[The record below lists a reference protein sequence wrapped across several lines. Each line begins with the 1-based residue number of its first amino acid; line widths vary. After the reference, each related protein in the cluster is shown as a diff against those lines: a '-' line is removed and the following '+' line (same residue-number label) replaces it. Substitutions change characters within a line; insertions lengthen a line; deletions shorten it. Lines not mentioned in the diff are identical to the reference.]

1 MILQERHWSII
12 YHYREQISYL
22 FPLLI
27 CVISWLALNQLNKV
41 SDLTSQPEFVAYLS
55 NDPIVSSNPI
65 QEKREKLT
73 IPSKPDIQKFEEKSK
88 SQSESKSK
96 STATE
101 NSTTSSSTAVQS
113 NLQESS
119 EKSSEASQSEST
131 SAAGVRYEG
140 LVLAALEKTK
150 RYPTSREARERRSE
164 GVVRVWLTLDRSGN
178 LLDCGLLNSSGS
190 NLLDNE
196 AIRTAKRA
204 VYPAFPNSV
213 FPGESSHRFTTSLKF
228 SINS

>member
-12 YHYREQISYL
+12 YYYREQISYL

-27 CVISWLALNQLNKV
+27 CVIGWLALNQLNKV

-55 NDPIVSSNPI
+55 NDPIVSSNPV
-65 QEKREKLT
+65 QEKREKST
-73 IPSKPDIQKFEEKSK
+73 TPSKPEIQKFEEKSK
-88 SQSESKSK
+88 SQSDSKSK
-96 STATE
+96 STASE
-101 NSTTSSSTAVQS
+101 NITTSTNAAVQS

-119 EKSSEASQSEST
+119 EKSSEANQST
-131 SAAGVRYEG
+131 SAAAAGVRYEG

-150 RYPTSREARERRSE
+150 RYPTSREARESRPE
-164 GVVRVWLTLDRSGN
+164 GVVRIWLTLDRSGN

-204 VYPAFPNSV
+204 TYPAFPSSV
-213 FPGESSHRFTTSLKF
+213 YPGENSHRFTTSLKF

>member
-12 YHYREQISYL
+12 YYYREQISYL

-41 SDLTSQPEFVAYLS
+41 SDLTTQPEFVAYLS

-73 IPSKPDIQKFEEKSK
+73 IPSKPVIQKFEEKSK
-88 SQSESKSK
+88 S
-96 STATE
+96 TATE
-101 NSTTSSSTAVQS
+101 NNTTSSNTAVQS

-213 FPGESSHRFTTSLKF
+213 FPGECSHRFTTSLKF

>member
-12 YHYREQISYL
+12 YYYREQISYL

-41 SDLTSQPEFVAYLS
+41 SDLTTQPEFVAYLS

-88 SQSESKSK
+88 S
-96 STATE
+96 TATE
-101 NSTTSSSTAVQS
+101 NNTTSSSTAVQS

>member
-55 NDPIVSSNPI
+55 NDPIVSSNPA
-65 QEKREKLT
+65 QEKREKST
-73 IPSKPDIQKFEEKSK
+73 TPSKPEIQKFEEKSK
-88 SQSESKSK
+88 S
-96 STATE
+96 TATE
-101 NSTTSSSTAVQS
+101 NNTTSSSTAVQS

-119 EKSSEASQSEST
+119 EKSSEANQST
-131 SAAGVRYEG
+131 SATAAGVRYES

-150 RYPTSREARERRSE
+150 RYPTSREARESRPE
-164 GVVRVWLTLDRSGN
+164 GVVRIWLTLDRSGN

-204 VYPAFPNSV
+204 TYPAFPSSV
-213 FPGESSHRFTTSLKF
+213 YPGENSHRFTTSLKF

>member
-1 MILQERHWSII
+1 MILQERHWSFI

-22 FPLLI
+22 FPLFI
-27 CVISWLALNQLNKV
+27 CVTIWLALNQLNQV
-41 SDLTSQPEFVAYLS
+41 SELTSQPEFVAYLS
-55 NDPIVSSNPI
+55 NDQIVNSNPI
-65 QEKREKLT
+65 QEKREKS
-73 IPSKPDIQKFEEKSK
+73 IVPPKPDTQTFEEKSK
-88 SQSESKSK
+88 SQSDLKSK
-96 STATE
+96 STASE
-101 NSTTSSSTAVQS
+101 NITTSSNDAAQS
-113 NLQESS
+113 NHQAAG

-131 SAAGVRYEG
+131 STAGVRYEG